1 MQNRR
6 RLLYQS
12 ACDFSGDTV
21 EMKRLITFCTA
32 SLMALGAFAMPASA
46 EITEADRKVLNGM
59 IEDYIR
65 ANPELVREVLIT
77 LGEREADE
85 RRQAAMTVLKD
96 DAGDPFIGNADANF
110 VIYEFSDY
118 NCGYCKRVFQ
128 PLQDLVNEDGDIKLV
143 LKEFPILS
151 QSSLLAAQGAIA
163 AQVQGVF
170 PDYHAA
176 LMTSRGAIDMDSI
189 LAAARDAGAD
199 LDRLQEDMNSA
210 ETAAIIDRTRDAAQR
225 LEISGTPG
233 LVIGTQVIPGAISLE
248 QMRDTVAAER
258 AKRS

>member
-1 MQNRR
+1 M
-6 RLLYQS
+6 
-12 ACDFSGDTV
+12 T
-21 EMKRLITFCTA
+21 RLITTCTA
-32 SLMALGAFAMPASA
+32 ALMGMAALVMPASA
-46 EITEADRKVLNGM
+46 EITEADRKMLNAM

-65 ANPELVREVLIT
+65 ANPEVVREVLIQ
-77 LGEREADE
+77 LGEREAEE
-85 RRQAAMTVLKD
+85 RRQAAMEVLKN
-96 DAGDPFIGNADANF
+96 DAGDPFIGNADASF

-151 QSSLLAAQGAIA
+151 QTSLLAAQGAIA
-163 AQVQGVF
+163 AQAQGVF
-170 PDYHAA
+170 PDYHRS
-176 LMTSRGAIDMDSI
+176 LMTSRGAIDMDTI

-210 ETAAIIDRTRDAAQR
+210 ETSAIIDRTRDAAQR

-233 LVIGTQVIPGAISLE
+233 LIIGTQVIPGAISLE
-248 QMRDTVAAER
+248 QMRETVAAER